1 VSPTASETFPEAMLG
16 QILQAEIFAVFL
28 VFTRLGAAMMIMPGF
43 GEIYVPTN
51 IRLALAIAITLAVA
65 PAIAPLMPAQP
76 ATPLELFL
84 IVTGEIVIGL
94 LIGSFARLAMTALHV
109 SGTVIAFQ
117 SSLAFALTMDPTQGI
132 QGALIAS
139 LFSLMGV
146 VLIFATGMH
155 HMLIR
160 ALYDSYVLFRPGEV
174 PMTGDLA
181 QLVTDVIADS
191 FRIGIQMSAPFLV
204 YGIVLYTGIGLLARL
219 MPQLPFFFVI
229 MPLQIW
235 AAFFVLA
242 LTISGIMLFFMSYFE
257 GQLSNLMVTN

>member
-1 VSPTASETFPEAMLG
+1 MLG
-16 QILQAEIFAVFL
+16 QFLQAEIFAVFL
-28 VFTRLGAAMMIMPGF
+28 VFTRLGATIMIMPGF
-43 GEIYVPTN
+43 GEIYVPRN
-51 IRLALAIAITLAVA
+51 IRLALAVAITLAVA
-65 PAIAPLMPAQP
+65 PVVAPLMPAQP
-76 ATPLELFL
+76 ADPLTLFM

-94 LIGSFARLAMTALHV
+94 MIGSIARLTMSALHV

-146 VLIFATGMH
+146 VLIFSTGMH
-155 HMLIR
+155 HVLIQ
-160 ALYDSYVLFRPGEV
+160 AMYDSYVLFKPGQV

-191 FRIGIQMSAPFLV
+191 FRIGIKMAAPFLV
-204 YGIVLYTGIGLLARL
+204 YGIVLYTGVGLLARL
-219 MPQLPFFFVI
+219 MPQLPFFFVL

-242 LTISGIMLFFMSYFE
+242 ITISGTMLYFMSYFE
-257 GQLSNLMVTN
+257 LRMSDLLLPN

>member
-1 VSPTASETFPEAMLG
+1 MLA
-16 QILQAEIFAVFL
+16 QILQAEIFAIFL
-28 VFTRLGAAMMIMPGF
+28 VFTRLGAAIMVMPGF
-43 GEIYVPTN
+43 GEAYIPTRV
-51 IRLALAIAITLAVA
+51 RLAFAIGITLAVS
-65 PAIAPLMPAQP
+65 PAIVPLMPAQP
-76 ATPLELFL
+76 TTPLELLL
-84 IVTGEIVIGL
+84 IVSGEIIIGL
-94 LIGSFARLAMTALHV
+94 LIGTIARLTMSALHV
-109 SGTVIAFQ
+109 AGTVIAFQ

-139 LFSLMGV
+139 LMSLMGV
-146 VLIFATGMH
+146 VLIFSMGLH

-174 PMTGDLA
+174 PITGDLA

-191 FRIGIQMSAPFLV
+191 FRIGIKMAAPFLV
-204 YGIVLYTGIGLLARL
+204 YGIIMYTGVGLLARL

-242 LTISGIMLFFMSYFE
+242 ITISGTMLFFMAHLE
-257 GQLSNLMVTN
+257 GQLSNLLAPN

>member
-1 VSPTASETFPEAMLG
+1 MLG
-16 QILQAEIFAVFL
+16 QLLQAEIFAIFL
-28 VFTRLGAAMMIMPGF
+28 VFTRLGAAIMIMPGF
-43 GEIYVPTN
+43 GEIYVPRN
-51 IRLALAIAITLAVA
+51 VRLAVAVSITLAVG
-65 PAIAPLMPAQP
+65 PVVAPLVPAQP
-76 ATPLELFL
+76 AAPLSLFL
-84 IVTGEIVIGL
+84 MVSGELIIGL
-94 LIGSFARLAMTALHV
+94 MIGSIARLSMTALHV

-155 HMLIR
+155 HMLIQ
-160 ALYDSYVLFRPGEV
+160 AMYDSYVLFKPGQV
-174 PMTGDLA
+174 PITGDLA

-191 FRIGIQMSAPFLV
+191 FRIGIKMSAPFIV
-204 YGIVLYTGIGLLARL
+204 YGIVLYTGVGLLARL

-242 LTISGIMLFFMSYFE
+242 LTITGTMLYFMSYFE
-257 GQLSNLMVTN
+257 MRISDLLLR